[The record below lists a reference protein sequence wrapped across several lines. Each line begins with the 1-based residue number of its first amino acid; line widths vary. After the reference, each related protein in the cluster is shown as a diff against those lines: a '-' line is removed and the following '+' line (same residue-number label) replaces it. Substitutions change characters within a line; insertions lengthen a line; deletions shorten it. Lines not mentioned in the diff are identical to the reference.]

1 MIHRLFLIVSILVCL
16 VTIPVYANEGI
27 QITYN
32 ERVQSGDVVIVNIA
46 LDKPSQD
53 FYAIATLHEKAI
65 ADTLLEIEFY
75 KVNSQVYSVIIPF
88 SAWYEGGNFYIN
100 LEYSSNNTTINKVLP
115 ISFSK
120 KDFIEETIYL
130 DARNTAVKT
139 DNSTQRAVQI
149 DVLNEL
155 LGTTNEEGIYHT
167 GTFLHPV
174 KNVYYTSYFGD
185 KRNYEYADGGSSVG
199 MHYGLDYRAP
209 IGTPIFA
216 CGDGKVVMATMRN
229 SSGNSVVI
237 EHLPGFY
244 SLYYHLDSMSVEVG
258 QMIKQGEQL
267 GEAGK
272 TGLATGPHLHW
283 EIRVQSR
290 PVDPAFFLTNPLVG
304 APQD

>member
-1 MIHRLFLIVSILVCL
+1 MVDIKTKIVFLVGVFLIFF
-16 VTIPVYANEGI
+16 TIPLCANQGVHI
-27 QITYN
+27 SYN
-32 ERVQSGDVVIVNIA
+32 KTVQSGDVVIINIA
-46 LDKPSQD
+46 LDDAKD
-53 FYAIATLHEKAI
+53 FSATAFLYESEIK
-65 ADTLLEIEFY
+65 DSLLEIDLY
-75 KVNSQVYSVIIPF
+75 KVNSRVYSVIVPF
-88 SAWYEGGNFYIN
+88 SAWYEGGNFYID
-100 LEYSSNNTTINKVLP
+100 LKYEYDGQSKTNTLP
-115 ISFSK
+115 LTFTK

-130 DARNTAVKT
+130 DARNTAVRT
-139 DNSTQRAVQI
+139 DTSKERMTQI

-167 GTFLHPV
+167 GTFVHPV
-174 KNVYYTSYFGD
+174 KSVYYTGYFGD
-185 KRNYEYADGGSSVG
+185 KRNYEYSDGASSVG

-209 IGTPIFA
+209 TGTPIFA

-267 GEAGK
+267 GVSGQ

-290 PVDPAFFLTNPLVG
+290 PVDPAFFLTNALVSE
-304 APQD
+304 

>member
-1 MIHRLFLIVSILVCL
+1 MINKKILLVVALLFLILVHATASDGVSV
-16 VTIPVYANEGI
+16 
-27 QITYN
+27 TYN
-32 ERVQSGDVVIVNIA
+32 EQVRSGDVVIINVT
-46 LDKPSQD
+46 LDNKNDD
-53 FYAIATLHEKAI
+53 FFAKA
-65 ADTLLEIEFY
+65 TLLEEDIDDALLEIDLY
-75 KVNSQVYSVIIPF
+75 KVNSQVYSVIVPF
-88 SAWYEGGNFYIN
+88 SAWYEGGNFSID
-100 LEYSSNNTTINKVLP
+100 LEYTYNNRSAQRTLP
-115 ISFSK
+115 ISFTK

-139 DNSTQRAVQI
+139 DSSTQRAVQI

-155 LGTTNEEGIYHT
+155 LGTTNEDGIYHT

-174 KNVYYTSYFGD
+174 KSVYYTSYFGD

-209 IGTPIFA
+209 IGTPIYA

-283 EIRVQSR
+283 EIRIQSR
-290 PVDPAFFLTNPLVG
+290 PVDPAFFLTNALVSE
-304 APQD
+304 

>member
-1 MIHRLFLIVSILVCL
+1 MRLKLYIITIVFVCIFAPMHSL
-16 VTIPVYANEGI
+16 EGVS
-27 QITYN
+27 ITYN
-32 ERVQSGDVVIVNIA
+32 ESVQSGDVVIVNVTLENSKDFSATVKLYERAIEDS
-46 LDKPSQD
+46 LLTID
-53 FYAIATLHEKAI
+53 FYKI
-65 ADTLLEIEFY
+65 
-75 KVNSQVYSVIIPF
+75 NSRVYSVIVPF
-88 SAWYEGGNFYIN
+88 SAWYEGGNFY
-100 LEYSSNNTTINKVLP
+100 LDLQYKYGNNSENKTLP
-115 ISFSK
+115 LTFTK
-120 KDFIEETIYL
+120 KEFIEETIYL

-139 DNSTQRAVQI
+139 DTSTQRAVQI

-155 LGTTNEEGIYHT
+155 LATTNEDGIYHT

-174 KNVYYTSYFGD
+174 KSVYYTSYFGD

-209 IGTPIFA
+209 IGTPVYA

-244 SLYYHLDSMSVEVG
+244 SLYYHLDSMTVEVG
-258 QMIKQGEQL
+258 QIIKQGEQL

-272 TGLATGPHLHW
+272 TGLATGPHVHW

-290 PVDPAFFLTNPLVG
+290 PVDPAFFLKNPLVS
-304 APQD
+304 D